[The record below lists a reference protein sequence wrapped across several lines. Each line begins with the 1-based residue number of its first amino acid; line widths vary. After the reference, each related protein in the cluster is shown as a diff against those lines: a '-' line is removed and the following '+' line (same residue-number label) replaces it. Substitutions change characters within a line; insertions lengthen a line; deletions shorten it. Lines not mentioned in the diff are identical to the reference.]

1 MIILEKYIKEV
12 LQEYND
18 KIHITD
24 FWNWL
29 VRRRYKK
36 INIFRHEIKVPIKY
50 AKEFEEKID
59 LLQVTMAMT
68 DVDYVVKSNHTRMRV
83 VIYKEKQLDIIVD
96 FDVYYGVAVI
106 HGKLFKRGSKLM
118 RITIRKPFT
127 PISGFSR
134 YENVIRKSKDFNK
147 IIDLIEV

>member
-1 MIILEKYIKEV
+1 MEKYIKEV

-18 KIHITD
+18 RIHIIE

-59 LLQVTMAMT
+59 LLQVIMTMT
-68 DVDYVVKSNHTRMRV
+68 DVDYIVKSNHTRMRV

-106 HGKLFKRGSKLM
+106 HGKLFRRGSKLM
-118 RITIRKPFT
+118 RITIKKPLAAVRGLFK
-127 PISGFSR
+127 
-134 YENVIRKSKDFNK
+134 YENVIRMNKDFNK
-147 IIDLIEV
+147 IFDLIEV